1 MGRRRQGGLACAR
14 FRPPKLPSLFSAMLA
29 MLPCVR
35 RNSKPE
41 RGAIRIQT
49 SFDRCRP
56 VTALRQGFAVVP
68 MSSRESLAP
77 WVGLEVPTDEV

>member
-1 MGRRRQGGLACAR
+1 MGRRRHGGLDSAR
-14 FRPPKLPSLFSAMLA
+14 FGRPKLPSLFSAMPA
-29 MLPCVR
+29 MLPFVR

-68 MSSRESLAP
+68 MSSRASLAP
-77 WVGLEVPTDEV
+77 LVGPDVPTDEV